1 MNAQLL
7 AHKGF
12 YEPDGRGEYSGC
24 PLKYSNYGGL
34 HFISYSTTIARV
46 VNDRNGNPV
55 TLVSDYKYTHTTGK
69 HLNYILNASP
79 YPVIYVPNCE
89 IADMVYIFRNK
100 LEPYQ
105 KVEMDDDRY
114 YQYGY
119 KPEDFLQVKERLYL
133 LNLLHMFDNYQERV
147 GGLDELLPLRNTGM
161 VACWER
167 LCLAIDNK
175 TMSRKEAIAQ
185 AKEGFNV
192 ALDEQLAIAK
202 ERERQRKLKEAAE
215 KRKRTIRTKKALA
228 AIQAYNAKKAID
240 SVLLYN
246 ILYPWRV
253 DVPDEVHKQLEI
265 LHSQLRDVQFETQTG
280 TRYASYVYVDRE
292 HDRIDTSKNCPVSI
306 PTVKRLLTMWKN
318 KQNIL
323 GENCDGYTVVGNCK
337 DYVQVGCHVIP
348 LWNVQMLY
356 NELIAA

>member
-1 MNAQLL
+1 MNAQLM

-12 YEPDGRGEYSGC
+12 YEPDGRDEYSGC

-55 TLVSDYKYTHTTGK
+55 TLVSDYNYSHTTAK
-69 HLNYILNASP
+69 HLIYVRGASP
-79 YPVIYVPNCE
+79 YPVVFVPNCE

-100 LEPYQ
+100 LESYQ

-114 YQYGY
+114 YQNGY

-133 LNLLHMFDNYQERV
+133 LNLLLMFDNYQERV
-147 GGLDELLPLRNTGM
+147 GGLDELLPLRTMGM
-161 VACWER
+161 VANWER

-215 KRKRTIRTKKALA
+215 KRKRTIKTKQALA
-228 AIQAYNAKKAID
+228 VIAEYNAKKAIN
-240 SVLLYN
+240 SMLIWQCVN
-246 ILYPWRV
+246 PWRA
-253 DVPDEVHKQLEI
+253 DITDEVREQLLQI
-265 LHSQLRDVQFETQTG
+265 RNQFADVHYETATG
-280 TRYASYVYVDRE
+280 TRRASYVFVEQD
-292 HDRIDTSKNCPVSI
+292 HISTSQGVRVEI
-306 PTVKRLLTMWKN
+306 PTVRRLLTMWKA
-318 KQNIL
+318 KQSII
-323 GENCDGYTVVGNCK
+323 GERCEAYTVVANNK
-337 DYVQVGCHVIP
+337 DYVQVGCHVIS